1 MTPAA
6 FSAGGIAH
14 IAKLLDYQETKR
26 DIWLVMDR
34 GRGREMMGR
43 RLGWGISVALK
54 TTHLRD

>member
-6 FSAGGIAH
+6 FSSAGGIAH

-34 GRGREMMGR
+34 GLAEGG
-43 RLGWGISVALK
+43 
-54 TTHLRD
+54 